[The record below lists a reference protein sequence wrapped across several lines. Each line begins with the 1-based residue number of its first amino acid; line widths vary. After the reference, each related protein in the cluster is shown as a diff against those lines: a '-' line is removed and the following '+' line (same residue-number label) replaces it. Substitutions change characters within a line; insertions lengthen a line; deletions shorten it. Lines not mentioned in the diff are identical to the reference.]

1 MLPDALGSH
10 AAVSTARKPWWP
22 SKSSVSRAPGKR
34 RQEKEEYMIVFARGS
49 VTDPDAVGPYV
60 EEEMRVLGEL
70 KSEGV
75 VQAAY
80 RRASG
85 PGVYLI
91 LEGSSVNA
99 VQERLDSL
107 PFVVEGLMALE
118 YEEIYEI

>member
-1 MLPDALGSH
+1 VVAEQVLGLPGS
-10 AAVSTARKPWWP
+10 
-22 SKSSVSRAPGKR
+22 GKR

-75 VQAAY
+75 IQAAY
-80 RRASG
+80 RRANG

-99 VQERLDSL
+99 VQERVDSL
-107 PFVVEGLMALE
+107 PFVVEGLMTLE